1 MSQENVEFLRR
12 AYEALNDGDPYVF
25 LEHYDPNIL
34 LWVWPGFPESGCFLG
49 AASVERYFAEL
60 FAPFGGSF
68 RVEPEEFIEVGDS
81 VVVLTTARAVGR
93 RSGAEVGGWRH
104 PLIYTLRAGKII
116 RIDVHAGRTEALE
129 AVGLSE

>member
-68 RVEPEEFIEVGDS
+68 RVEPEEFIEVGGFSGRPDH
-81 VVVLTTARAVGR
+81 RPAVGR

-116 RIDVHAGRTEALE
+116 RIDVHAGRTDALE